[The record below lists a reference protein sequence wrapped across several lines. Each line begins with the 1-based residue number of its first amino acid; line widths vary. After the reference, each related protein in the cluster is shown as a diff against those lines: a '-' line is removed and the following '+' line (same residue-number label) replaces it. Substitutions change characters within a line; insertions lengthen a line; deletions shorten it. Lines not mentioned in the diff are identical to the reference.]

1 MTEME
6 MGHGYGELKQT
17 EFTQLNLNQT
27 SQTSRTNQT
36 ESEAKKA
43 PPHTYPLPAGRYD
56 ECPTD

>member
-27 SQTSRTNQT
+27 SQMSRTNQT
-36 ESEAKKA
+36 ESEAKRA
-43 PPHTYPLPAGRYD
+43 PPHTYPLQAGRYD
-56 ECPTD
+56 